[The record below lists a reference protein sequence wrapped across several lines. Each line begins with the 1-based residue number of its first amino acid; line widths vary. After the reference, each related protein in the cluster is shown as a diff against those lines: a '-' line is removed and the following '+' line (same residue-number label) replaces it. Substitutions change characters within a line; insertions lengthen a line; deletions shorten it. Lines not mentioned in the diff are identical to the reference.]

1 MELSEQEILES
12 LFYTARDGLEGVSRA
27 KTTREIAEEAGM
39 SVPMVRRHLAEL
51 VKAGKVAHTRK
62 PFQRPLDGVW
72 TTVQAY
78 YPVSEEAD

>member
-12 LFYTARDGLEGVSRA
+12 LFYTSRDGLAGESRA
-27 KTTREIAEEAGM
+27 KTTKELAKDAGL

-51 VKAGKVAHTRK
+51 RASGKVAMVRK
-62 PFQRPLDGVW
+62 PYQRPLDGVW

-78 YPVSEEAD
+78 YPVEEES